1 MQLYINDMRLSNNN
15 KKKRLFTKNRFLL
28 LFVFMTLVLAL
39 IRILFPSLAKKG
51 LLSCSDDTTPVSG
64 TNSDTCYVAPFRPL
78 SHCFYEGNG
87 REVKHRI
94 LSVPGFDETF
104 PDSNAVQLESAN
116 KNGVKVV
123 ADRHDAEKRMNE
135 LVYIGSNPFYFVKK
149 LDSSIPYLVPRAAVL
164 LQDIGRNFFDS
175 LQVKKIPLHKIM
187 VNSVLRTQEDV
198 RKLQMHNRNATT
210 KSCHLYGTTF
220 DISYTR
226 FKTVSNPDSEPR
238 RAVQNDTLKYVLSE
252 VLRDLRLSGRC
263 YVKYE
268 VHQSCYH
275 ITVR

>member
-1 MQLYINDMRLSNNN
+1 
-15 KKKRLFTKNRFLL
+15 
-28 LFVFMTLVLAL
+28 
-39 IRILFPSLAKKG
+39 
-51 LLSCSDDTTPVSG
+51 
-64 TNSDTCYVAPFRPL
+64 
-78 SHCFYEGNG
+78 
-87 REVKHRI
+87 
-94 LSVPGFDETF
+94 
-104 PDSNAVQLESAN
+104 
-116 KNGVKVV
+116 
-123 ADRHDAEKRMNE
+123 MNE

-164 LQDIGRNFFDS
+164 LQDIGRNFLDS